1 MAAYTTIDDS
11 EAYFQTQLYTG
22 NGSANLAITLGGDT
36 DMQPDFVW
44 IKNRDEDDSHCLFDS
59 VRGATEVLHADTTVE
74 EATDADTLDSFTSD
88 GFQVDADVKVN
99 TNTEKYVAWCWKGG
113 GSASSNSVGDITT
126 SLSASSASGFS
137 VVSYTGTGSEQTIG
151 TGLSS
156 PVKMIIIK
164 RRTGTYDWATW
175 NIGLTNRYSIMLN
188 ETDAQTDDG
197 AGWFPAAGVTTTSTT
212 FLLGNSSRTNGSS
225 VAYIAHCFAAIQG
238 FSKFGAYEGNGDADG
253 TFVFCGF
260 RPAFVMT
267 KSIDSTSSWHM
278 FDAKREGYNVDNDA
292 LEADATTV
300 EPTTDMIDILSNGFK
315 CRIATDP
322 NVAETYIY
330 AAFAEAPF
338 VNSNGVPCNAR

>member
-1 MAAYTTIDDS
+1 MSNNTDA
-11 EAYFQTQLYTG
+11 EATG
-22 NGSANLAITLGGDT
+22 AETL
-36 DMQPDFVW
+36 
-44 IKNRDEDDSHCLFDS
+44 KSFDS
-59 VRGATEVLHADTTVE
+59 DGFTVG
-74 EATDADTLDSFTSD
+74 TDADMNTS
-88 GFQVDADVKVN
+88 GEAV
-99 TNTEKYVAWCWKGG
+99 VAWCWKGG

-238 FSKFGAYEGNGDADG
+238 FSKFGAYEGNGNADG
-253 TFVFCGF
+253 AFVYTGF

-292 LEADATTV
+292 LAAEVTDAEATADQ
-300 EPTTDMIDILSNGFK
+300 IDLLSNGFK

-330 AAFAEAPF
+330 MAFAEAPF
-338 VNSNGVPCNAR
+338 VNSNGVPNNAR